1 MNQLSVRVKILLLA
15 AIMLVITCLVAAVGF
30 YSNRQAKQSIDD
42 MYHHNLMITQ
52 YLSNANNQLRSLNED
67 IAYVLIQDYAPADRK
82 LLLDEMSSRVS
93 SIQENVARIK
103 EIDHSQR
110 AQETIA
116 LLEKDLSNFAEQ
128 IKACEDLQNTQED
141 RIRML
146 NHLSMANSMGAR
158 LSRLTPDNVL
168 QGKLLFQ
175 ETEVTYE
182 RTIKIFLGIILFGL
196 LLGIAATTVISGNI
210 ATLLQESLHQLNA
223 VADGDLTQEIPQ
235 ELAERHDELG
245 IMVQAL
251 QRTQESLRQIL
262 SEVRHESE
270 QNVAMAEDVHELVQS
285 LDHSTQ
291 DMSYVMEMM
300 VANMEKTAAAT
311 SDVQQLSGQI
321 GLEIKNRAEDL
332 ASFVENNM
340 SKYCDPI
347 SETAAQSQNEADYL
361 WDFVQKSNDLSQKL
375 AGSME
380 TMNKAMGDI
389 AKATLEGAV
398 GSTTIAEKVEDVA
411 AMANEILN
419 KVDMSRQ
426 GAENL
431 RKQVEKFQV

>member
-15 AIMLVITCLVAAVGF
+15 AIMLVITCLVAAVGI

-42 MYHHNLMITQ
+42 MYHYNLMTTQ

-82 LLLDEMSSRVS
+82 LLLDEMSTRVS
-93 SIQENVARIK
+93 SIQDNVAKIK
-103 EIDHSQR
+103 EIDRSPR

-116 LLEKDLSNFAEQ
+116 LLEKDLSTFAEQ
-128 IKACEDLQNTQED
+128 IKACESLQNTQED
-141 RIRML
+141 KIKML
-146 NHLSMANSMGAR
+146 NHLSGANSMGAR

-175 ETEVTYE
+175 ENEAAYE
-182 RTIKIFLGIILFGL
+182 RTIKIFMGIILFGL
-196 LLGIAATTVISGNI
+196 LMGIVVAAVIVGNI
-210 ATLLQESLHQLNA
+210 ATLLQESVLQLNA
-223 VADGDLTQEIPQ
+223 VADGDFTKEIPQ
-235 ELAERHDELG
+235 ELAERKDEVG

-251 QRTQESLRQIL
+251 QKMQKSLRQIL
-262 SEVRHESE
+262 SEVRQESE

-291 DMSYVMEMM
+291 DMSYVMEL
-300 VANMEKTAAAT
+300 VVGNMEKTAAAT
-311 SDVQQLSGQI
+311 ADAQQQI
-321 GLEIKNRAEDL
+321 NSLTQALAKNND
-332 ASFVENNM
+332 AS
-340 SKYCDPI
+340 
-347 SETAAQSQNEADYL
+347 L
-361 WDFVQKSNDLSQKL
+361 QKM

-380 TMNKAMGDI
+380 TMNNAMGDI

-398 GSTTIAEKVEDVA
+398 GSTAIAEKVADVA
-411 AMANEILN
+411 AMSNEILS

-426 GAENL
+426 GAEKL
-431 RKQVEKFQV
+431 KLQVEQFKV

>member
-42 MYHHNLMITQ
+42 MYHYNLMTTQ
-52 YLSNANNQLRSLNED
+52 YLTNANNQLMGLNED

-82 LLLDEMSSRVS
+82 LLLDEMSGRVS
-93 SIQENVARIK
+93 SIQDNVAKIK
-103 EIDHSQR
+103 EIDHSPR

-116 LLEKDLSNFAEQ
+116 LLEKDLSTFAEQ
-128 IKACEDLQNTQED
+128 IKACDNLQNTPED
-141 RIRML
+141 KIQLL
-146 NHLSMANSMGAR
+146 NHLSGARSMGAR

-175 ETEVTYE
+175 ENEAAYE
-182 RTIKIFLGIILFGL
+182 RTIKIFMGIILFGL
-196 LLGIAATTVISGNI
+196 LMGIVVAAVIVGNI
-210 ATLLQESLHQLNA
+210 ATLLQESVHQLNA
-223 VADGDLTQEIPQ
+223 VADGDFTKEIPQ
-235 ELAERHDELG
+235 ELAERKDEVG

-251 QRTQESLRQIL
+251 QKMQKSLRQIL
-262 SEVRHESE
+262 SEVRQESE

-291 DMSYVMEMM
+291 DMSYVMEL
-300 VANMEKTAAAT
+300 VVRNMEKTAAAT
-311 SDVQQLSGQI
+311 ADAQQQI
-321 GLEIKNRAEDL
+321 NSLTQALAKNND
-332 ASFVENNM
+332 AS
-340 SKYCDPI
+340 
-347 SETAAQSQNEADYL
+347 L
-361 WDFVQKSNDLSQKL
+361 QKM

-380 TMNKAMGDI
+380 TMNNAMGDI

-398 GSTTIAEKVEDVA
+398 GSTAIAEKVADVA
-411 AMANEILN
+411 AMSNEILS

-426 GAENL
+426 GAEKL
-431 RKQVEKFQV
+431 KLQVEQFKV

>member
-42 MYHHNLMITQ
+42 MYHYNLMTTQ
-52 YLSNANNQLRSLNED
+52 YLTNANNQLMGLNED

-82 LLLDEMSSRVS
+82 LLLDEMSGRVN
-93 SIQENVARIK
+93 SIQDNVAKIK
-103 EIDHSQR
+103 EIDHSPR

-116 LLEKDLSNFAEQ
+116 LLEKDLSTFAEQ
-128 IKACEDLQNTQED
+128 IKACDNLQNTPED
-141 RIRML
+141 KIQLL
-146 NHLSMANSMGAR
+146 NHLSGARSMGAR

-175 ETEVTYE
+175 ENEAAYE
-182 RTIKIFLGIILFGL
+182 RTIKIFMGIILFGL
-196 LLGIAATTVISGNI
+196 LMGIVVAAVIVGNI
-210 ATLLQESLHQLNA
+210 ATLLQESVHQLNA
-223 VADGDLTQEIPQ
+223 VADGDFTKEIPQ
-235 ELAERHDELG
+235 ELAERKDEVG

-251 QRTQESLRQIL
+251 QKMQKSLRQIL
-262 SEVRHESE
+262 SEVRQESE

-291 DMSYVMEMM
+291 DMSYVMEL
-300 VANMEKTAAAT
+300 VVRNMEKTAAAT
-311 SDVQQLSGQI
+311 ADAQQQI
-321 GLEIKNRAEDL
+321 NSLTQALAKNND
-332 ASFVENNM
+332 AS
-340 SKYCDPI
+340 
-347 SETAAQSQNEADYL
+347 L
-361 WDFVQKSNDLSQKL
+361 QKM

-380 TMNKAMGDI
+380 TMNNAMGDI

-398 GSTTIAEKVEDVA
+398 GSTAIAEKVADVA
-411 AMANEILN
+411 AMSNEILS

-426 GAENL
+426 GAEKL
-431 RKQVEKFQV
+431 KLQVEQFKV

>member
-15 AIMLVITCLVAAVGF
+15 AIMLVITCLVAAVGI

-42 MYHHNLMITQ
+42 MYHYNLMTTQ

-82 LLLDEMSSRVS
+82 LLLDEMSTRVS
-93 SIQENVARIK
+93 SIQDNVAKIK
-103 EIDHSQR
+103 EIDRSPQ

-116 LLEKDLSNFAEQ
+116 LLEKDLSTFAEQ
-128 IKACEDLQNTQED
+128 IKACESLQNTQED
-141 RIRML
+141 KIKML
-146 NHLSMANSMGAR
+146 NHLSGANSMGAR

-175 ETEVTYE
+175 ENEAAYE
-182 RTIKIFLGIILFGL
+182 RTIKIFMGIILFGL
-196 LLGIAATTVISGNI
+196 LMGIVVAAVIVGNI
-210 ATLLQESLHQLNA
+210 ATLLQESVHQLNA
-223 VADGDLTQEIPQ
+223 VADGDFTKEIPQ
-235 ELAERHDELG
+235 ELAERKDEVG

-251 QRTQESLRQIL
+251 QKMQKSLRQIL
-262 SEVRHESE
+262 SEVRQESE

-291 DMSYVMEMM
+291 DMSYVMEL
-300 VANMEKTAAAT
+300 VVGNMEKTAAAT
-311 SDVQQLSGQI
+311 ADAQQQI
-321 GLEIKNRAEDL
+321 NSLTQALAKNND
-332 ASFVENNM
+332 AS
-340 SKYCDPI
+340 
-347 SETAAQSQNEADYL
+347 L
-361 WDFVQKSNDLSQKL
+361 QKM

-380 TMNKAMGDI
+380 TMNNAMGDI

-398 GSTTIAEKVEDVA
+398 GSTAIAEKVADVA
-411 AMANEILN
+411 AMSNEILS

-426 GAENL
+426 GAEKL
-431 RKQVEKFQV
+431 KLQVEQFKV

>member
-42 MYHHNLMITQ
+42 MYHYNLMTTQ

-67 IAYVLIQDYAPADRK
+67 ISYVLIQDYAPADRK
-82 LLLDEMSSRVS
+82 LLLDEMSTRVS
-93 SIQENVARIK
+93 SIQDNVAKIK
-103 EIDHSQR
+103 EIDHSPR

-116 LLEKDLSNFAEQ
+116 LLEKDLSTFAEQ
-128 IKACEDLQNTQED
+128 IKACDNLQNTPED
-141 RIRML
+141 KIQLL
-146 NHLSMANSMGAR
+146 NHLSGARSMGAR

-175 ETEVTYE
+175 ENEAAYE
-182 RTIKIFLGIILFGL
+182 RTIKIFMGIILFGL
-196 LLGIAATTVISGNI
+196 LMGIVVAAVIVGNI
-210 ATLLQESLHQLNA
+210 ATLLQESVHQLNA
-223 VADGDLTQEIPQ
+223 VADGDFTKEIPQ
-235 ELAERHDELG
+235 ELAERKDEVG

-251 QRTQESLRQIL
+251 QKMQKSLRQIL
-262 SEVRHESE
+262 SEVRQESE

-291 DMSYVMEMM
+291 DMSYVMEL
-300 VANMEKTAAAT
+300 VVGNMEKTAAAT
-311 SDVQQLSGQI
+311 ADAQQQI
-321 GLEIKNRAEDL
+321 NSLTQALAKNND
-332 ASFVENNM
+332 AS
-340 SKYCDPI
+340 
-347 SETAAQSQNEADYL
+347 L
-361 WDFVQKSNDLSQKL
+361 QKM

-380 TMNKAMGDI
+380 TMNNAMGDI

-398 GSTTIAEKVEDVA
+398 GSTAIAEKVADVA
-411 AMANEILN
+411 AMSNEILS

-426 GAENL
+426 GAEKL
-431 RKQVEKFQV
+431 KLQVEQFKV

>member
-42 MYHHNLMITQ
+42 MYHYNLMTTQ
-52 YLSNANNQLRSLNED
+52 YLTNANNQLMGLNED

-82 LLLDEMSSRVS
+82 LLLDEMSGRVS
-93 SIQENVARIK
+93 SIQDNVAKIK
-103 EIDHSQR
+103 EIDHSPR

-116 LLEKDLSNFAEQ
+116 LLEKDLSTFAEQ
-128 IKACEDLQNTQED
+128 IKACDNLQNTPED
-141 RIRML
+141 KIQLL
-146 NHLSMANSMGAR
+146 NHLSGARSMGAR

-175 ETEVTYE
+175 ENEATYE
-182 RTIKIFLGIILFGL
+182 RTIKIFMGIILFGL
-196 LLGIAATTVISGNI
+196 LMGIVVAAVIVGNI
-210 ATLLQESLHQLNA
+210 ATLLQESVHQLNA
-223 VADGDLTQEIPQ
+223 VADGDFTKEIPQ
-235 ELAERHDELG
+235 ELAERKDEVG

-251 QRTQESLRQIL
+251 QKMQKSLRQIL
-262 SEVRHESE
+262 SEVRQESE

-291 DMSYVMEMM
+291 DMSYVMEL
-300 VANMEKTAAAT
+300 VVRNMEKTAAAT
-311 SDVQQLSGQI
+311 ADAQQQI
-321 GLEIKNRAEDL
+321 NSLTQALAKNND
-332 ASFVENNM
+332 AS
-340 SKYCDPI
+340 
-347 SETAAQSQNEADYL
+347 L
-361 WDFVQKSNDLSQKL
+361 QKM

-380 TMNKAMGDI
+380 TMNNAMGDI

-398 GSTTIAEKVEDVA
+398 GSTAIAEKVADVA
-411 AMANEILN
+411 AMSNEILS

-426 GAENL
+426 GAEKL
-431 RKQVEKFQV
+431 KLQVEQFKV

>member
-42 MYHHNLMITQ
+42 MYHYNLMTTQ
-52 YLSNANNQLRSLNED
+52 YLTNANNQLMGLNED

-82 LLLDEMSSRVS
+82 LLLDEMSGRVS
-93 SIQENVARIK
+93 SIQDNVAKIK
-103 EIDHSQR
+103 EIDHSPR

-116 LLEKDLSNFAEQ
+116 LLEKDLSTFAEQ
-128 IKACEDLQNTQED
+128 IKACDNLQNTPED
-141 RIRML
+141 KIQLL
-146 NHLSMANSMGAR
+146 NHLSGARSMGAR

-175 ETEVTYE
+175 ENEAAYE
-182 RTIKIFLGIILFGL
+182 RTIKIFMGIILFGL
-196 LLGIAATTVISGNI
+196 LMGIVVAAVIVGNI
-210 ATLLQESLHQLNA
+210 ATLLQESVHQLNA
-223 VADGDLTQEIPQ
+223 VADGDFTKEIPQ
-235 ELAERHDELG
+235 ELAERKDEVG

-251 QRTQESLRQIL
+251 QKMQKSLRQIL
-262 SEVRHESE
+262 SEVRQESE

-291 DMSYVMEMM
+291 DMSYVMEL
-300 VANMEKTAAAT
+300 VVGNMEKTAAAT
-311 SDVQQLSGQI
+311 ADAQQQI
-321 GLEIKNRAEDL
+321 NSLTQALAKNND
-332 ASFVENNM
+332 AS
-340 SKYCDPI
+340 
-347 SETAAQSQNEADYL
+347 L
-361 WDFVQKSNDLSQKL
+361 QKM

-380 TMNKAMGDI
+380 TMNNAMGDI

-398 GSTTIAEKVEDVA
+398 GSTAIAEKVADVA
-411 AMANEILN
+411 AMSNEILS

-426 GAENL
+426 GAEKL
-431 RKQVEKFQV
+431 KLQVEQFKV